1 VTTYFAL
8 LYGTIIA
15 ETGYHDRPDRVI
27 FFEGAKITLEAHMAE
42 YPVECHP
49 ELRKVLTIG
58 DAWKPDKVIV
68 LTSGLDTIEKH
79 IRQRSRPHE
88 DVENMVRRFRLIDD
102 EFRRLAPAYPDAIVV
117 DRDGKEFHERAG
129 LVEIIKLAG
138 LPAFEEIA
146 YEQIERFDD
155 RRG

>member
-1 VTTYFAL
+1 
-8 LYGTIIA
+8 
-15 ETGYHDRPDRVI
+15 
-27 FFEGAKITLEAHMAE
+27 M
-42 YPVECHP
+42 
-49 ELRKVLTIG
+49 LTIG

-68 LTSGLDTIEKH
+68 LTSGFWT
-79 IRQRSRPHE
+79 RSKSTSGSGAVPRGCRGQHGSA
-88 DVENMVRRFRLIDD
+88 VSLIDD

-129 LVEIIKLAG
+129 LVEMIKLAG

-146 YEQIERFDD
+146 YEQIERFED